1 MLTPRRRRGVE
12 ILDDENFDPKVMI
25 RSMGDVERAN
35 QLFGGANAVLHE
47 ISPSLATLPKCATLL
62 DVGTGTADIP
72 ALARPLAEKHGITFK
87 TIGFDVSPTLL
98 EHFRNRHNS
107 VVVGDA
113 LQLPFSDASV
123 DIVTCSQVL
132 HHFRDADAQRLI
144 VEMNRVARICVVIS
158 DLRRSVV
165 AAGGLWLASFLL
177 KFHPV
182 SRHDGVV
189 SVMRGFT
196 PDELRELVSSAIGKS
211 PAVNRRRGFRVTTSW
226 KPVHA
231 R

>member
-1 MLTPRRRRGVE
+1 MLKRRRGIE
-12 ILDDENFDPKVMI
+12 ILDDENVDPKVMI
-25 RSMGDVERAN
+25 RSMHDVERAN
-35 QLFGGANAVLHE
+35 KIFGGANAALHE
-47 ISPSLATLPKCATLL
+47 IEATLATLPKCATLL

-72 ALARPLAEKHGITFK
+72 ALARPLARKHEITMK
-87 TIGFDVSPTLL
+87 TIGFDVSPALL
-98 EHFRNRHNS
+98 EHFRNRHDS
-107 VVVGDA
+107 VVLGDA
-113 LQLPFSDASV
+113 LRLPFSDASV

-144 VEMNRVARICVVIS
+144 IEMNRVARSCVVIS
-158 DLRRSVV
+158 DLRRSIV
-165 AAGGLWLASFLL
+165 AAGGLWLASFVL

-196 PDELRELVSSAIGKS
+196 PHELGKLVSSAIGKN
-211 PAVNRRRGFRVTTSW
+211 PAVNRRRGFRITTSW

>member
-1 MLTPRRRRGVE
+1 MLKRRRGIE
-12 ILDDENFDPKVMI
+12 ILDDENVDPKVMI
-25 RSMGDVERAN
+25 RSMHDVERAN
-35 QLFGGANAVLHE
+35 KIFGGADAALHE
-47 ISPSLATLPKCATLL
+47 IEGTLATLPKCATLL

-72 ALARPLAEKHGITFK
+72 ALARPLAQKHGITLR

-98 EHFRNRHNS
+98 EHFRNRHDS
-107 VVVGDA
+107 VVLGDA
-113 LQLPFSDASV
+113 LLLPFSDASV

-144 VEMNRVARICVVIS
+144 IEMNRVARSCVVIS
-158 DLRRSVV
+158 DLRRSIV
-165 AAGGLWLASFLL
+165 AAGGLWLASFVL

-196 PDELRELVSSAIGKS
+196 PNELRKLVSSAIGKN
-211 PAVNRRRGFRVTTSW
+211 PAVNRRRGFRITTSW
-226 KPVHA
+226 KPVHT